1 MNLQFSHGNGIGVKL
16 GKQTVLLDPKISDLI
31 SFVSHAH
38 GDHSPTKIIKKPYCT
53 EETAELIKLRNPEF
67 EANTIKVGK
76 KINFDNFS
84 VKLLNAGHILGS
96 TQTLIEF
103 DGTTVLYTGDF
114 KLWKGLTCDEIKT
127 QEADI
132 LITEATYGHP
142 NYVLPGI
149 EDVRKNI
156 IDWVKKETKKGNSVN
171 LGAYSVGKAQE
182 VIKILNENG
191 IVPQVSDTIR
201 KFSEIYKKFGVKLE
215 FLGNGEVGEVAVKP
229 MHLLFSDRGRKNCVL
244 TGWAISRNYGCDG
257 IPLSDHCDF
266 NQLIKYV
273 EQVNPKRVFC
283 VHGYE
288 REFTREIKERLKIP
302 AFTIRNRAQMLLTE
316 F

>member
-1 MNLQFSHGNGIGVKL
+1 MNLQFSHGNGIGIKT
-16 GKQTVLLDPKISDLI
+16 GKQTILLDPKISDLI

-38 GDHSPTKIIKKPYCT
+38 GDHLPTKIIKKPYCT
-53 EETAELIKLRNPEF
+53 EETAELVKLRNPEF
-67 EANTIKVGK
+67 EANILKEGK

-96 TQTLIEF
+96 TQTFIEF
-103 DGTTVLYTGDF
+103 NGTSVLYTGDF

-127 QEADI
+127 QQADI

-142 NYVLPGI
+142 NYVLPEI

-156 IDWVKKETKKGNSVN
+156 IDWVKKETKKSPVN

-182 VIKILNENG
+182 VIKLLNENG

-201 KFSEIYKKFGVKLE
+201 KFSEIYKKFGVKLD
-215 FLGNGEVGEVAVKP
+215 FLRNGEVGEVAVKP
-229 MHLLFSDRGRKNCVL
+229 MHLLFSERERKNCAL
-244 TGWAISRNYGCDG
+244 TGWAISRNYGYDA

-266 NQLIKYV
+266 KQLMEYV
-273 EQVNPKRVFC
+273 GQVNPKKVFC

-288 REFTREIKERLKIP
+288 RELTKEIKERLKIP
-302 AFTIRNRAQMLLTE
+302 AFTIRNRTQMSLAD